1 MGSQLKNQRGQALAM
16 LALMLFVMIGFTAIA
31 VDGGRLA
38 HTATEV
44 QTVLD
49 SAATA
54 AATALSNSNGDKA
67 VAVAEAQ
74 AVAAQNSI
82 EGLPASIAASDIK
95 VKDDS
100 VTVASTVRVTNIFAG
115 IFQARTTRLKKT
127 ATARLVPL
135 ADGTPNA
142 RNANGT
148 VQGSIPLAIGACHF
162 DDFHQHKAD
171 CKKIPHH
178 LVNIGAGND
187 SGWTSFSDVAT
198 DPNDLLKYLPA
209 ICDGAPRVDLP
220 PPLKIGDLIN
230 FVPGIA
236 ANLVISSAIDSCVF
250 TNNISTF
257 KIPVVACSGGQFAS
271 PAPVLGFATVVV
283 TQVQGNSLEID
294 VRCNAMEPGRPVA
307 GPTADTNNFGTGF
320 AALVE

>member
-16 LALMLFVMIGFTAIA
+16 LALMLAVMIGFAAVA

-44 QTVLD
+44 QNAID

-82 EGLPASIAASDIK
+82 EGLPASIAAKDIK
-95 VKDDS
+95 VKDGS
-100 VTVASTVRVTNIFAG
+100 VTVASTVRVTNTFAG

-142 RNANGT
+142 RNAGGT
-148 VQGSIPLAIGACHF
+148 AQGSIPLAIGACHF
-162 DDFHQHKAD
+162 DEYQKKTD
-171 CKKIPHH
+171 CKKLPQG
-178 LVNIGAGND
+178 LANLGAGND
-187 SGWTSFSDVAT
+187 SGWTSFSDSAPST
-198 DPNDLLKYLPA
+198 DPDDLREYLPA
-209 ICDGAPRVDLP
+209 ICGGTRNP
-220 PPLKIGDLIN
+220 PTLTIGGVIN

-236 ANLVISSAIDSCVF
+236 TNLVSAIDSCVF

-257 KIPVVACSGGQFAS
+257 KIPVVACTGGQFAS
-271 PAPVLGFATVVV
+271 PAPILGFATVVV
-283 TQVQGNSLEID
+283 TQAQGNGLEID
-294 VRCNAMEPGRPVA
+294 VSCNAMEPGRPVA
-307 GPTADTNNFGTGF
+307 GSIDDTNNFGTGF